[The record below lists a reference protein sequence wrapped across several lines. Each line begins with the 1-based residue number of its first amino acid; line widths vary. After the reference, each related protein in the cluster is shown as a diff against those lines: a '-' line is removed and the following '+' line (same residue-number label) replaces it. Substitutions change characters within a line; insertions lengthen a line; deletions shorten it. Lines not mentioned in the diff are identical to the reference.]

1 MIMQNSLKTGLLIA
15 GIVLVVFGLFTVYS
29 TNAEINERPIQLMK
43 ILKSMDTESKIFI
56 GIGIVA
62 FIAGLFFKK
71 NNASGQ

>member
-15 GIVLVVFGLFTVYS
+15 GIVLVGFGLFTVYS

-43 ILKSMDTESKIFI
+43 IVKSMDIESKILI

-62 FIAGLFFKK
+62 LFGGLLFKK
-71 NNASGQ
+71 NASSQ